1 RCNQRYLLF
10 ALSERRHV
18 YANDIESV
26 KEIFSEAPLLYS
38 ALEIGI
44 CSCQN
49 AHVHFE
55 GLRLSE
61 WLYLARFEEAQQF
74 RLHLGTQI
82 AYLVEKESPSL
93 CSANNT
99 LIIAGR
105 PCKSAASMAE
115 ELAVDQFFRSS
126 SAVEW

>member
-1 RCNQRYLLF
+1 MLQIVRCKQRYLLF
-10 ALSERRHV
+10 ALSERRHM

-26 KEIFSEAPLLYS
+26 MEILSEASLLYS

-49 AHVHFE
+49 AYIHFE
-55 GLRLSE
+55 GLRLPE
-61 WLYLARFEEAQQF
+61 WLDLARFKEAQQF
-74 RLHLGTQI
+74 RLHLRTQI

-99 LIIAGR
+99 LIIAG
-105 PCKSAASMAE
+105 
-115 ELAVDQFFRSS
+115 
-126 SAVEW
+126 